1 MHGWTPLGGG
11 RQPCRN
17 GVVSAAIGQRR
28 RAILHSCQNWFVC
41 LVMAKRAR
49 SCERGCASTI
59 MMGSG
64 VVRLTGFCV
73 ASASPRPVSCTRRRI
88 VGCFSE
94 LPNREIAC
102 PDDDSRV
109 ATNYGVILDEVS
121 ECTRMRNWP
130 VGPRGYVDGAA

>member
-1 MHGWTPLGGG
+1 
-11 RQPCRN
+11 
-17 GVVSAAIGQRR
+17 
-28 RAILHSCQNWFVC
+28 
-41 LVMAKRAR
+41 MAKRAR

-102 PDDDSRV
+102 PDDDSRL
-109 ATNYGVILDEVS
+109 ANSYGSTGYHRS
-121 ECTRMRNWP
+121 ERMYEDVQLARQP
-130 VGPRGYVDGAA
+130 QGYVDGAPASR